1 MSVHTKQEVI
11 AILKKIVAEKL
22 DLDIPE
28 SQIKEEAGFSS
39 EVGVDSIGFI
49 ELRFQC
55 EETFKIQVSE
65 EEFGPDN
72 FFSCKTLSEFIV
84 NKLEAR

>member
-1 MSVHTKQEVI
+1 MSVYTRQEVI
-11 AILKKIVAEKL
+11 AILKNIVANRL

-28 SQIKEEAGFSS
+28 SQINDEAGLSS
-39 EVGVDSIGFI
+39 QVGVDSIGFI
-49 ELRFQC
+49 ELRYQC
-55 EETFKIQVSE
+55 EEAFKIQVSE

>member
-11 AILKKIVAEKL
+11 AILKQIVSEKL

-49 ELRFQC
+49 ELRYQC

-72 FFSCKTLSEFIV
+72 FFSCHTLSEFIV
-84 NKLEAR
+84 KKLEAH